1 MSSWRESTHKQ
12 YCSYAERWLQFCSEI
27 KADLLHPNVS
37 QVLNFLIK
45 LYHTGIGH
53 SALNTARSAVSAL
66 CSTNDGVHVPLGTH
80 PLVRRFMKG
89 VPNLRPTKPRYSVTW
104 DVNKVLDFIRS
115 SLPVEVLPLKELTL
129 KFVLLIALTTAARSQ
144 TLSLLRLSN
153 MTVTEDGF
161 RFDFDQLLS
170 KADRG
175 MLLQLLT

>member
-89 VPNLRPTKPRYSVTW
+89 VFNLRPTKPRYSVTW
-104 DVNKVLDFIRS
+104 DVNKVLDYIRS
-115 SLPVEVLPLKELTL
+115 SNFTGRSATL
-129 KFVLLIALTTAARSQ
+129 ERTNSEIGYDNCFNYSGKK
-144 TLSLLRLSN
+144 SN
-153 MTVTEDGF
+153 FEFIEIVKYDGN
-161 RFDFDQLLS
+161 
-170 KADRG
+170 
-175 MLLQLLT
+175 